1 MTKGKLLL
9 TSSGITNDSI
19 QTALVELLGKP
30 IRESSALFVPTAI
43 YAYPV
48 GITHAWQMM
57 KGPSDLGWKTLG
69 VLELT
74 ALPSLPEKIWRPQI
88 EATDVLIVG
97 GGNKFYLSYWMEK
110 SGLFELLPQL
120 LEQGQVYVGSSAGS
134 MMLMA
139 GRNFD
144 RDCLHSTSIYYDDEF
159 DETMSTSAGSARTLG
174 LVDFVIR
181 PHLNA
186 DYFPQAT
193 LDNIEQWAARVDQ
206 PLYALDDQ
214 SALKVVDGNIEV
226 ISDGTWKLFTTS

>member
-9 TSSGITNDSI
+9 TSSGITNDNI
-19 QTALVELLGKP
+19 QQALVELLGKP
-30 IRESSALFVPTAI
+30 IGESSALFIATAI

-48 GITHAWQMM
+48 GITHAWQLM

-74 ALPSLPEKIWRPQI
+74 ALPSLPEAIWRPQL
-88 EATDVLIVG
+88 EATDVLLVG

-110 SGLFELLPQL
+110 SGLFERLPQL
-120 LEQGQVYVGSSAGS
+120 LEQGLVYVGVSAGS
-134 MMLMA
+134 MMLTA
-139 GRNFD
+139 GLNFD
-144 RDCLHSTSIYYDDEF
+144 RDRLESTGIYYDDEF
-159 DETMSTSAGSARTLG
+159 DETMPASAGSARTLG

-193 LDNIEQWAARVDQ
+193 LGNDEQWVTKVDQ

-214 SALKVVDGNIEV
+214 SALKVVNGDVEV
-226 ISDGTWKLFTTS
+226 ISDGTWKRFEKS